1 MESLTERE
9 RAYYGYLEGAVS
21 IVVNLALSFVKFGVG
36 FYINSIALIA
46 DGFHTL
52 SDLLTSLVVI
62 IGFKFSQQPPDK
74 EHPFGHGRY
83 EDIASLIIAILLA
96 VVGAQFFISSVKR
109 LYSPEIVKGS
119 FLFFLVILST
129 AAAKE
134 VLARYSLYLSRKIDS
149 HTLLADAWHH
159 RSDALA
165 VIPVAFGILA
175 SSYGYYWVDALSG
188 MIVSG
193 VIVYVGYTIAR
204 DASSTLL
211 GKAPSDELILKVRKL
226 ASLSGVTDVHSVY
239 VHYYGEKKVIS
250 LHMQVEPMGLEEAHA
265 IADAAEQKIAEAL
278 NASVVVHIDG
288 FTVDESMKK
297 EISSIVEAHEE
308 VISCHAVDI
317 GQKIDFHI
325 LVDKNMGLQEAHKL
339 AHHLKDDI
347 AKKYG
352 KDVVI
357 HVEPCPET
365 CNDCNQKC
373 DVRFTQ

>member
-21 IVVNLALSFVKFGVG
+21 IVINLALSFVKFGVG

-129 AAAKE
+129 AVAKE

-149 HTLLADAWHH
+149 HALLADAWHH

-211 GKAPSDELILKVRKL
+211 GKAPSDELILKVRNL
-226 ASLSGVTDVHSVY
+226 ASLPGVTDVHSIY

-250 LHMQVEPMGLEEAHA
+250 LHIQVEPMGLEEAHA
-265 IADAAEQKIAEAL
+265 IADTAEQKIADAL

-288 FTVDESMKK
+288 FTVDESMKR

-325 LVDKNMGLQEAHKL
+325 LVDKNMGLQEAHQL

-357 HVEPCPET
+357 HVEPCQET

>member
-21 IVVNLALSFVKFGVG
+21 IVINLALSFVKFGVG
-36 FYINSIALIA
+36 FHINSIALIA

-96 VVGAQFFISSVKR
+96 VVGAQFFISSVER
-109 LYSPEIVKGS
+109 LYRPEIVKGS
-119 FLFFLVILST
+119 LLFFAVVLST
-129 AAAKE
+129 AVAKE
-134 VLARYSLYLSRKIDS
+134 VLARYSLYLSKKIDS
-149 HTLLADAWHH
+149 HALLADAWHH

-211 GKAPSDELILKVRKL
+211 GKAPSDELIQKVRNL
-226 ASLSGVTDVHSVY
+226 ASLRGVTDIHDIN

-250 LHMQVEPMGLEEAHA
+250 LHIQVEPMGLEEAHD
-265 IADAAEQKIAEAL
+265 IADAAEQKIADAL

-288 FTVDESMKK
+288 FTVDESMKR
-297 EISSIVEAHEE
+297 EISAIVEAHEE

-325 LVDKNMGLQEAHKL
+325 LVDKDMGLEEAHRL
-339 AHHLKDDI
+339 AHHLEDDI
-347 AKKYG
+347 SRKYG

-357 HVEPCPET
+357 HVEPYVDVD
-365 CNDCNQKC
+365 NDHS
-373 DVRFTQ
+373 

>member
-1 MESLTERE
+1 
-9 RAYYGYLEGAVS
+9 
-21 IVVNLALSFVKFGVG
+21 
-36 FYINSIALIA
+36 
-46 DGFHTL
+46 
-52 SDLLTSLVVI
+52 
-62 IGFKFSQQPPDK
+62 
-74 EHPFGHGRY
+74 
-83 EDIASLIIAILLA
+83 
-96 VVGAQFFISSVKR
+96 
-109 LYSPEIVKGS
+109 
-119 FLFFLVILST
+119 
-129 AAAKE
+129 
-134 VLARYSLYLSRKIDS
+134 
-149 HTLLADAWHH
+149 
-159 RSDALA
+159 LA

-211 GKAPSDELILKVRKL
+211 GKAPSDELILKVRNL
-226 ASLSGVTDVHSVY
+226 ASLSGVTDVHSIN

-250 LHMQVEPMGLEEAHA
+250 LHIQVEPMGLEEAHA

>member
-1 MESLTERE
+1 MESLTEKE
-9 RAYYGYLEGAVS
+9 RAHYGYLEGAVS
-21 IVVNLALSFVKFGVG
+21 IVINLALSFVKFGVG

-62 IGFKFSQQPPDK
+62 IGFKFSQQPPDE

-96 VVGAQFFISSVKR
+96 IVGAQFFISSIER
-109 LYSPEIVKGS
+109 LYRPEIVKGS
-119 FLFFLVILST
+119 VVFFLVILST

-134 VLARYSLYLSRKIDS
+134 ILARYSLYLSRKINS
-149 HTLLADAWHH
+149 HALLADAWHH

-175 SSYGYYWVDALSG
+175 SIYGYYWVDAISG
-188 MIVSG
+188 MLVSG

-211 GKAPSDELILKVRKL
+211 GKAPPDDLIFQVKRL
-226 ASLSGVTDVHSVY
+226 ASHAGITDIHSVN
-239 VHYYGEKKVIS
+239 VHHYGERKVIS
-250 LHMQVEPMGLEEAHA
+250 MHIQVEPMGLKEAHA
-265 IADAAEQKIAEAL
+265 IADDVEQKIEEEL
-278 NASVVVHIDG
+278 NASAVVHIDG
-288 FTVDESMKK
+288 FTVDESLKE
-297 EISSIVEAHEE
+297 EISAIVEAHKE
-308 VISCHAVDI
+308 VVSCHAVDV

-325 LVDKNMGLQEAHKL
+325 LVDKNMELREAHQL
-339 AHHLKDDI
+339 AHHLEDDI
-347 AKKYG
+347 AKKFR

-357 HVEPCPET
+357 HVEPCPRV
-365 CNDCNQKC
+365 CDDCSLRC
-373 DVRFTQ
+373 DMRSA